1 MHEEET
7 SHLGDGGD
15 SSMWA
20 KSTVR
25 MVALPVLL
33 VCIFCGVP
41 VNAAQTEIANDYVA
55 IRFPDGLDV
64 PREVQELLL
73 ERITESICYLEGFLE
88 YTFPRQIQ
96 YEFVESTLLS
106 IGTFGLPNIVRDS
119 LPVPIDTED
128 PSLYKPFNPHEI
140 IHLVNHDVWQDCVI
154 ASMDE
159 GFAWL
164 VSYLYLEFPLHYEA
178 SCLLA
183 LGELPPLEFLLIDH
197 HQGSRFKYRVLARG
211 NLSFLGF
218 LYEKFGHRAI
228 ICLHKGLA
236 EICGEGMVRDN
247 VISLIEECTSTPLAE
262 FEREW
267 HSVLHATEVHPRYLT
282 ALMLH
287 KEYDKAD
294 LLTLFHLCQYYNVEI
309 DDPMFIAEVQSL
321 ESDIQNF
328 VKDESL
334 NEDDLRH
341 RIEALREWATEM
353 RRRMRGI

>member
-1 MHEEET
+1 
-7 SHLGDGGD
+7 
-15 SSMWA
+15 MWT
-20 KSTVR
+20 KSTLR

-33 VCIFCGVP
+33 VCISCGVP

-73 ERITESICYLEGFLE
+73 KRITESICYLEGFLE

-119 LPVPIDTED
+119 LPVPMSIED
-128 PSLYKPFNPHEI
+128 PSFHKPINPHEI

-154 ASMDE
+154 DSLDE

-183 LGELPPLEFLLIDH
+183 LGELPPLESLLIDH
-197 HQGSRFKYRVLARG
+197 YQGSRYKYRVSARG
-211 NLSFLGF
+211 SLSFLGF
-218 LYEKFGHRAI
+218 LHEKFGHQVI
-228 ICLHKGLA
+228 ILLHKGLA
-236 EICGEGMVRDN
+236 EIYSEGRVREN
-247 VISLIEECTSTPLAE
+247 VISLIEECTSTSLAE
-262 FEREW
+262 LEREW
-267 HSVLHATEVHPRYLT
+267 HGVLHATEVHPRYLT
-282 ALMLH
+282 ALLLH

-294 LLTLFHLCQYYNVEI
+294 LLTLLHLSQYYNVEI

-321 ESDIQNF
+321 ESDMQDF
-328 VKDESL
+328 VKNESP
-334 NEDDLRH
+334 NEDELRE
-341 RIEALREWATEM
+341 RIEKVVKWAKEI
-353 RRRMRGI
+353 RQGLFG

>member
-1 MHEEET
+1 
-7 SHLGDGGD
+7 
-15 SSMWA
+15 MWT
-20 KSTVR
+20 KSTLR

-33 VCIFCGVP
+33 VCISCGVP

-73 ERITESICYLEGFLE
+73 KRITESICYLEGFLE

-119 LPVPIDTED
+119 LPVPMSIED
-128 PSLYKPFNPHEI
+128 PSFHKPFNPHEI

-154 ASMDE
+154 DSLDE

-183 LGELPPLEFLLIDH
+183 LGELPPLESLLIDH
-197 HQGSRFKYRVLARG
+197 YQGSRYKYRVSARG
-211 NLSFLGF
+211 SLSFLGF
-218 LYEKFGHRAI
+218 LHEKFGHQVI
-228 ICLHKGLA
+228 ILLHKGLA
-236 EICGEGMVRDN
+236 EIYSEGRVREN
-247 VISLIEECTSTPLAE
+247 VISLIEECTSTSLAE
-262 FEREW
+262 LEREW
-267 HSVLHATEVHPRYLT
+267 HGVLHATEVHPRYLT
-282 ALMLH
+282 ALLLH

-294 LLTLFHLCQYYNVEI
+294 LLTLLHLSQYYNVEI

-321 ESDIQNF
+321 ESDMQNF

-334 NEDDLRH
+334 NEDELRE
-341 RIEALREWATEM
+341 RIEKVVKWAKEI
-353 RRRMRGI
+353 RQRLFR

>member
-1 MHEEET
+1 
-7 SHLGDGGD
+7 
-15 SSMWA
+15 MWT
-20 KSTVR
+20 KSTLR

-33 VCIFCGVP
+33 VCISCGVP

-183 LGELPPLEFLLIDH
+183 LGELPPLESLLIDH
-197 HQGSRFKYRVLARG
+197 YQGSRYKYRVSARG
-211 NLSFLGF
+211 SLSFLGF
-218 LYEKFGHRAI
+218 LHEKFGHQVI
-228 ICLHKGLA
+228 ILLHKGLA
-236 EICGEGMVRDN
+236 EIYSEGRVREN
-247 VISLIEECTSTPLAE
+247 VISLIEECTSTSLAE
-262 FEREW
+262 LEREW
-267 HSVLHATEVHPRYLT
+267 HGVLHATEVHPRYLT
-282 ALMLH
+282 ALLLH

-294 LLTLFHLCQYYNVEI
+294 LLTLLHLSQYYNVEI

-321 ESDIQNF
+321 ESDMQDF
-328 VKDESL
+328 VKNESP
-334 NEDDLRH
+334 NEDELRE
-341 RIEALREWATEM
+341 RIEKVVKWAKEI
-353 RRRMRGI
+353 RQRLFR

>member
-1 MHEEET
+1 MHEEEICNL
-7 SHLGDGGD
+7 SEGGD
-15 SSMWA
+15 NSMRA
-20 KSTVR
+20 KPTLR

-33 VCIFCGVP
+33 VCISCGVP
-41 VNAAQTEIANDYVA
+41 VNAAQTEIANEYVA

-96 YEFVESTLLS
+96 YEFVESTFLS

-119 LPVPIDTED
+119 LPVPMSIED
-128 PSLYKPFNPHEI
+128 PSFHKPFNPHEI
-140 IHLVNHDVWQDCVI
+140 IHLVNHDVWQGCVI
-154 ASMDE
+154 DSLDE

-183 LGELPPLEFLLIDH
+183 LGELPPLESLLIDYY
-197 HQGSRFKYRVLARG
+197 QGSRYKYRVSARG
-211 NLSFLGF
+211 SLSFLGF

-228 ICLHKGLA
+228 IRLHKGLA
-236 EICGEGMVRDN
+236 EICGERRVRDN

-262 FEREW
+262 LEREW

-282 ALMLH
+282 ALLLH
-287 KEYDKAD
+287 KEYDEAD

-309 DDPMFIAEVQSL
+309 DDLMFIAEVQSL
-321 ESDIQNF
+321 ESDIQDF

-334 NEDDLRH
+334 DEDELRE
-341 RIEALREWATEM
+341 RIEKVVTWAKEI
-353 RRRMRGI
+353 RQGLFG

>member
-7 SHLGDGGD
+7 SHLSDGGD
-15 SSMWA
+15 SSVWT
-20 KSTVR
+20 KLTLR

-33 VCIFCGVP
+33 VCISCRVP
-41 VNAAQTEIANDYVA
+41 VNAAQTEIANDYVV

-96 YEFVESTLLS
+96 YEFVESTFLS

-119 LPVPIDTED
+119 LPVPMSIED
-128 PSLYKPFNPHEI
+128 PSFHTPFNPHEI

-154 ASMDE
+154 DSLDE

-183 LGELPPLEFLLIDH
+183 LGELPPLESVLIDYY
-197 HQGSRFKYRVLARG
+197 QGSRYKYRVSARG
-211 NLSFLGF
+211 SLSFLGF
-218 LYEKFGHRAI
+218 LHEKFGHQVVI
-228 ICLHKGLA
+228 LLHRGLA
-236 EICGEGMVRDN
+236 EIYGEGRVREN
-247 VISLIEECTSTPLAE
+247 VISLIEECTSTSLAE
-262 FEREW
+262 LEREW
-267 HSVLHATEVHPRYLT
+267 HSVLHTTEVHPRYLT
-282 ALMLH
+282 ALLLH

-294 LLTLFHLCQYYNVEI
+294 LLTLFHLCQYYDVEI
-309 DDPMFIAEVQSL
+309 DDPMFIAEVQRL
-321 ESDIQNF
+321 ESDMQNF

-334 NEDDLRH
+334 NEDELRD
-341 RIEALREWATEM
+341 RIEKVVKWAKEI
-353 RRRMRGI
+353 RQRLFR

>member
-1 MHEEET
+1 
-7 SHLGDGGD
+7 
-15 SSMWA
+15 MWT
-20 KSTVR
+20 KSTLR

-33 VCIFCGVP
+33 VCISCGVP

-73 ERITESICYLEGFLE
+73 KRITESICYLEGFLE

-119 LPVPIDTED
+119 LPVPMNIED
-128 PSLYKPFNPHEI
+128 PSFHKPFNPHEI

-154 ASMDE
+154 DSLDE

-183 LGELPPLEFLLIDH
+183 LGELPPLESLLIDH
-197 HQGSRFKYRVLARG
+197 YQGSRYKYRVSARG
-211 NLSFLGF
+211 SLSFLGF
-218 LYEKFGHRAI
+218 LHEKFGHQVI
-228 ICLHKGLA
+228 ILLHKGLA
-236 EICGEGMVRDN
+236 EIYSEGRVREN
-247 VISLIEECTSTPLAE
+247 VISLIEECTSTSLAE
-262 FEREW
+262 LEREW
-267 HSVLHATEVHPRYLT
+267 HGVLHATEVHPRYLT
-282 ALMLH
+282 ALLLH

-294 LLTLFHLCQYYNVEI
+294 LLTLLHLSQYYNVEI

-321 ESDIQNF
+321 ESDMQNF

-334 NEDDLRH
+334 NEDELRE
-341 RIEALREWATEM
+341 RIEKVVKWAKEI
-353 RRRMRGI
+353 RQRLFR

>member
-1 MHEEET
+1 MR
-7 SHLGDGGD
+7 
-15 SSMWA
+15 A
-20 KSTVR
+20 KSTLR
-25 MVALPVLL
+25 IVAWPVFL
-33 VCIFCGVP
+33 VCILVVGMP

-64 PREVQELLL
+64 PREVQQLLL

-96 YEFVESTLLS
+96 YEYVESSFLS

-128 PSLYKPFNPHEI
+128 PNLHKPFNPHEI

-183 LGELPPLEFLLIDH
+183 LGELPPLEFLLIEH
-197 HQGSRFKYRVLARG
+197 HQGSRFKYRVSARG
-211 NLSFLGF
+211 NLSFLGL

-228 ICLHKGLA
+228 IRLHKGLA

-262 FEREW
+262 LEHEW

-282 ALMLH
+282 ALLLH

-294 LLTLFHLCQYYNVEI
+294 LLTLFHLCQYYDVEI

-321 ESDIQNF
+321 ESDMQDF
-328 VKDESL
+328 VKNESL
-334 NEDDLRH
+334 KEDDLRR
-341 RIEALREWATEM
+341 RIQALRDWATEV
-353 RRRMRGI
+353 RNRIRGI